1 MSTESDR
8 PFIVNNKKSQIIAPQ
23 QYAQS
28 HERNPHYQT
37 LNFAPKPNPFFG
49 WIGSLFKSAATL
61 GFGLFLAFGVEK
73 YAPQEYKISEIV
85 GTYEANVEGIVL
97 ERTKGIETYYLTELE
112 SYKGEVNAYVEASN
126 AAARSR
132 NDAVLQHYKAS
143 YDRNQI
149 LTQSYLNLRSF
160 SVQKFVN
167 IAETLNSTD
176 LGVSSGSL
184 AVGRLFGKVDPAL
197 GQAFMNYGTEGG
209 ELAARRLEEY
219 FKRGMAIELPDANDF
234 LPTLEDVQN
243 ELDGIKTPDAP
254 RPPRLV
260 RYSAVMNKGE

>member
-8 PFIVNNKKSQIIAPQ
+8 PFIVNNNKPQNIAPQ
-23 QYAQS
+23 QYAHIHQ
-28 HERNPHYQT
+28 RNPNYQT
-37 LNFAPKPNPFFG
+37 LNFAPKPNSFLV

-61 GFGLFLAFGVEK
+61 FLGLLLAFGVEK
-73 YAPQEYKISEIV
+73 YAPQEYKISQII
-85 GTYEANVEGIVL
+85 GTYEANVEGLVL

-112 SYKGEVNAYVEASN
+112 SYKGEVNAYVEARN
-126 AAARSR
+126 AAARVR
-132 NDAVLQHYKAS
+132 NDAVLQYYKAS

-149 LTQSYLNLRSF
+149 LTQSYSNLRSF

-167 IAETLNSTD
+167 IAEQLNSAD
-176 LGVSSGSL
+176 LGLSSGAL
-184 AVGRLFGKVDPAL
+184 AGGRLLRLFDPEL
-197 GQAFMNYGTEGG
+197 GDAFRAYGVEGG
-209 ELAARRLEEY
+209 EIAAKRIEDY
-219 FKRGMAIELPDANDF
+219 FNRGMALELPSVDDS

-243 ELDGIKTPDAP
+243 ELDGIKIPDAP